1 MKKSVT
7 NIAISL
13 GIYRKTHYLSVQ
25 SIYYNW
31 NPTTCRDPRAILMRR
46 SPLDKG
52 VSAGLNMAAPML
64 DGARNQVAIFPV
76 VSIIYEKVKH
86 SLNKGG

>member
-1 MKKSVT
+1 
-7 NIAISL
+7 
-13 GIYRKTHYLSVQ
+13 
-25 SIYYNW
+25 
-31 NPTTCRDPRAILMRR
+31 MRR

-64 DGARNQVAIFPV
+64 DGAACNQVAIFSV
-76 VSIIYEKVKH
+76 VSIRYEKVKH

>member
-1 MKKSVT
+1 
-7 NIAISL
+7 
-13 GIYRKTHYLSVQ
+13 
-25 SIYYNW
+25 
-31 NPTTCRDPRAILMRR
+31 MRR

-64 DGARNQVAIFPV
+64 DGACNQVAIFSV
-76 VSIIYEKVKH
+76 VSIRYEKVKH